1 MIPSLLRKSKN
12 DCDWM
17 AKNTNKC
24 KKKGLDKVK
33 GRDACPVA
41 CDECPEEEVCED
53 STSWFRKKSKY
64 DCAWVAESP
73 SKRCE
78 KDDEHGIDAED
89 ACLVSCGVCEAPAP
103 TPNPSR
109 EPTAKPTS
117 APTSKPTSA
126 PIVATPVPTVGTVE
140 SGCEDSV
147 SWFSGN
153 PEKGCAGVA
162 ESLGRCDS
170 KEDDHGVLANEACKA
185 TCGTCPTTPTCEN
198 SASWFYKGEARL
210 RLGRDQAG
218 VRCAKEDDEDVSA
231 HEACTLVCDASC
243 VVADSTWYYGKPSRI
258 ATTSRRRRRCSS
270 KKDDDGISH
279 GHAVACA
286 DAGEQDRK
294 PAAQLEPEPTPA
306 LRPATA

>member
-33 GRDACPVA
+33 GKDACPVA

-64 DCAWVAESP
+64 DCAWVADSP

-89 ACLVSCGVCEAPAP
+89 ACLVACGVCEAPAP
-103 TPNPSR
+103 TPKPSR

-117 APTSKPTSA
+117 APTAKPTSQPA
-126 PIVATPVPTVGTVE
+126 PSPTVGAIET
-140 SGCEDSV
+140 GCEDST
-147 SWFSGN
+147 SWFYGGN
-153 PEKGCAGVA
+153 PEKGCARVA

-198 SASWFYKGEARL
+198 SASWFYKDEK
-210 RLGRDQAG
+210 RDCDWVAIKPD

-231 HEACTLVCDASC
+231 HEACPTVCDASC
-243 VVADSTWYYGKPSRI
+243 AVADSTSWYYSKPSKNCDYI
-258 ATTSRRRRRCSS
+258 AEKTSRCSS
-270 KKDDDGISH
+270 KKDDDGIY
-279 GHAVACA
+279 AYEACPVACA

-294 PAAQLEPEPTPA
+294 L
-306 LRPATA
+306 LRGAN

>member
-103 TPNPSR
+103 TPKPSR

-147 SWFSGN
+147 SWFYGGN
-153 PEKGCAGVA
+153 PEKGCARVA

-185 TCGTCPTTPTCEN
+185 TCGTCPMTPTCEN
-198 SASWFYKGEARL
+198 SASWFYKDEK
-210 RLGRDQAG
+210 RDCDWVAIKPD

-231 HEACTLVCDASC
+231 HEACPTVCDASC
-243 VVADSTWYYGKPSRI
+243 AVADSTSWYYGKPSKNCDYI
-258 ATTSRRRRRCSS
+258 AEKTRRNKATKAP
-270 KKDDDGISH
+270 KKRST
-279 GHAVACA
+279 ACA
-286 DAGEQDRK
+286 
-294 PAAQLEPEPTPA
+294 P
-306 LRPATA
+306 